1 VLDVFNEIV
10 LKSGPRAADIEHD
23 IKKALMR
30 NAQLDA
36 SRISV
41 TTSNGTV
48 KVQGIVH
55 SWAEHNEAVSA
66 AWAAPG
72 VTEVDDRVLVE
83 N

>member
-1 VLDVFNEIV
+1 MLDLLNEIV
-10 LKSGPRAADIEHD
+10 LKPGPRAADIEHD
-23 IKKALMR
+23 IRKALIR

-55 SWAEHNEAVSA
+55 SWTEHNTALCA